1 MWIGRERYK
10 GNIREL
16 IEATQWAVLIL
27 EDGMENGSDPA
38 RSVIQ
43 FSGSGSLIRV
53 LHGHLFWAGSD
64 PTGRHADGGAPT

>member
-27 EDGMENGSDPA
+27 GDGMKNGSDPA
-38 RSVIQ
+38 RSVVQ
-43 FSGSGSLIRV
+43 FSGSGTLIRV
-53 LHGHLFWAGSD
+53 PDGHLF
-64 PTGRHADGGAPT
+64 